1 MEVNQDSS
9 LETQAGSRDNMVVG
23 GNNLGENGEEEERV
37 EDYRLLSQNSNV
49 TEITTDSV
57 VQDNALSTEEK
68 KRKLRQLYYGTHFQD
83 EDKYEVQKVRRI
95 VRESVFKKVK
105 FCRGEGTS
113 GSDKRSPKKQAL
125 TKVFGKS
132 HEAPDLT
139 ERKGY
144 AYEVLK
150 LSGNGEDVR
159 TLTRRALWWK
169 TYNVYVPQEVRQLRS
184 SMNFNIKKSCV
195 EGKLKLYTRNKV
207 ECLIES
213 DHE

>member
-1 MEVNQDSS
+1 
-9 LETQAGSRDNMVVG
+9 MVVG
-23 GNNLGENGEEEERV
+23 GNSGENGEEEERV
-37 EDYRLLSQNSNV
+37 EDYQLLSQNSNV
-49 TEITTDSV
+49 TEITTDSE
-57 VQDNALSTEEK
+57 VQDNALSTEDK

-105 FCRGEGTS
+105 FCRGEGSS

-139 ERKGY
+139 EWKGY

-169 TYNVYVPQEVRQLRS
+169 TYNVYVLQEVRQLRS
-184 SMNFNIKKSCV
+184 TMNFIIKKSCV

-207 ECLIES
+207 EYY
-213 DHE
+213 